1 MPTNIKH
8 GMVQQYNVNVEH
20 QLPAGMVL
28 TAGYAGAHGSHILVT
43 GNNLTTSSPSACG
56 TVQGYTLGCNFN
68 GSPYESPYIAP
79 NFNSIFLYGDV
90 GKTTYQS
97 LQVKAETRTSR
108 HGLYALL
115 AYTYSRTNDNGLTD
129 GLGSVVSAPYFP
141 LPNWQN
147 LDWSLSQINLDH
159 SFIGSV
165 VYDLPFGRGK
175 AFGSNWNPVENA
187 ILGGFQ
193 TTLIERI
200 SSGFPDPLID
210 SINNSGAGFSN
221 GGNDNNW
228 NRPNRVAGCDAG
240 SAAHGKLQWINSTCF
255 VAPPAGEL
263 GNAAPVAGPDF
274 VNTDFSV
281 IKQIGLPREM
291 GLNFRAE
298 FFNLFNHS
306 QFGEPVN
313 DISSPGFGF
322 VQSTVNNPR
331 LIQLAM
337 KLQF

>member
-1 MPTNIKH
+1 
-8 GMVQQYNVNVEH
+8 
-20 QLPAGMVL
+20 
-28 TAGYAGAHGSHILVT
+28 
-43 GNNLTTSSPSACG
+43 
-56 TVQGYTLGCNFN
+56 
-68 GSPYESPYIAP
+68 
-79 NFNSIFLYGDV
+79 
-90 GKTTYQS
+90 
-97 LQVKAETRTSR
+97 
-108 HGLYALL
+108 
-115 AYTYSRTNDNGLTD
+115 
-129 GLGSVVSAPYFP
+129 
-141 LPNWQN
+141 
-147 LDWSLSQINLDH
+147 
-159 SFIGSV
+159 
-165 VYDLPFGRGK
+165 
-175 AFGSNWNPVENA
+175 
-187 ILGGFQ
+187 
-193 TTLIERI
+193 
-200 SSGFPDPLID
+200 LID

-263 GNAAPVAGPDF
+263 GNAARAPVAGPDF